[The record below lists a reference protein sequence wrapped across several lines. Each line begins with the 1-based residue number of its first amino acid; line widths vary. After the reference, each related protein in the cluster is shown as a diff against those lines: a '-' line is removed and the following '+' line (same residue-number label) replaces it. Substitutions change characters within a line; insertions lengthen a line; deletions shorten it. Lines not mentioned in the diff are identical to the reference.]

1 MRPPSTTTPMPI
13 RRRPAGRAWDRKRTC
28 VILDHG
34 DASMTDVTAEDS
46 VQGDEQQ
53 PARDPVDQQLVDRR
67 GPGARRVREPWV

>member
-1 MRPPSTTTPMPI
+1 MPI
-13 RRRPAGRAWDRKRTC
+13 RWRPAGRAWDRKRTC

-53 PARDPVDQQLVDRR
+53 HARDPVDQQLVDC
-67 GPGARRVREPWV
+67 